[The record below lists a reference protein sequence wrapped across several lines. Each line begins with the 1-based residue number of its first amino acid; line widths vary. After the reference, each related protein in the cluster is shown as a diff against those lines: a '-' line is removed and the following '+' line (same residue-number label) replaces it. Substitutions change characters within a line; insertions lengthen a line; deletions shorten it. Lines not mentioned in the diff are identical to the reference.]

1 MLESA
6 WVSPVAQTVQNL
18 PATQETQ
25 VWSLGQEDPLEKG
38 MATCSSILAW
48 RIPWTEKPSGYSPW
62 GCKESDTTEWLTLS
76 RAYIVLVQTI
86 VSQALQTRVIYSTFL
101 NLFFLICKMMVILT
115 VHGRK
120 SALWSLWWELNEL
133 KQTKSLA
140 RSKCYEILSCF
151 YKQCMAQPL
160 TPGTKPQQL
169 GLPSS

>member
-1 MLESA
+1 MQKAKEMQFDPWDRKIPWRRA
-6 WVSPVAQTVQNL
+6 WLPVPVFLPGEFHGQKSPV
-18 PATQETQ
+18 
-25 VWSLGQEDPLEKG
+25 
-38 MATCSSILAW
+38 
-48 RIPWTEKPSGYSPW
+48 GYSPW

-86 VSQALQTRVIYSTFL
+86 VSQALQTWVIYSTYL
-101 NLFFLICKMMVILT
+101 NLFFLICKMMIILT

>member
-1 MLESA
+1 MGFPGGSDSTESA
-6 WVSPVAQTVQNL
+6 CNTGDPGLIPGTGRSPGGGHGYPFQYSCLENSMDRKAQWATVHGVA
-18 PATQETQ
+18 
-25 VWSLGQEDPLEKG
+25 
-38 MATCSSILAW
+38 
-48 RIPWTEKPSGYSPW
+48 
-62 GCKESDTTEWLTLS
+62 ESDTTEWLTLS
-76 RAYIVLVQTI
+76 RAYIVLVQAI
-86 VSQALQTRVIYSTFL
+86 VSQALQTWVIYSTFL
-101 NLFFLICKMMVILT
+101 NLFFLICKMMIILT